1 MRGRRNAV
9 ESVKPNKKKRLSE
22 MDKKKEYKGRKQ
34 KQQTTRKGKL
44 VVGKTRLFSKEFMT
58 NVIDFFPS
66 QLTDKER
73 CTVVERTA
81 NFFEVKGLTEE
92 FFS

>member
-1 MRGRRNAV
+1 M
-9 ESVKPNKKKRLSE
+9 KPNKKKRLSE

-34 KQQTTRKGKL
+34 KQQTTRKEKL

-81 NFFEVKGLTEE
+81 NFFEV
-92 FFS
+92 